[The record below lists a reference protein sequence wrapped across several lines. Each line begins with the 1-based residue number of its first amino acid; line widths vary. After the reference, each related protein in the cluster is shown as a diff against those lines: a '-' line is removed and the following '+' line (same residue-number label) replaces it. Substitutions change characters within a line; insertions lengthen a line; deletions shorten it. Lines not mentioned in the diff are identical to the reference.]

1 MEDIRKIVREN
12 LTKLTKK
19 KNALYTSANAISL
32 ATNKAVGQT
41 TISNYMRESYIGYP
55 KLDHLETIA
64 HLFGLHTWHLLL
76 PNLDVENPPVILQSK
91 IEQDFYAKMKEAS
104 KQLNKHKEIQ

>member
-1 MEDIRKIVREN
+1 MEDIRKIVRKNLLE
-12 LTKLTKK
+12 LTKRR
-19 KNALYTSANAISL
+19 NSLYKSANAISI
-32 ATNKAVGQT
+32 ATNKSIGQT

-64 HLFGLHTWHLLL
+64 NLFGLQTWHLLL

-91 IEQDFYAKMKEAS
+91 AEQEFYSKMKEAS
-104 KQLNKHKEIQ
+104 KQLNKLQN